1 MRSFKGLL
9 PRCIE
14 IRDADL
20 NIYQVRNEGN
30 LMIVRQPR
38 RSDSGRY
45 RLAWREV
52 SDETKRLYKRAN
64 VNWDNY
70 EPKYRVNLPLYRGG
84 VPGVIFLIMEVGGKI
99 VGFADLM
106 FNLGK
111 HFPYHKIP
119 ESDIGASIALCII
132 DKYQGLGFGSYF
144 AEASQL
150 IARHKGAQWTLGYT
164 KMTNGMYNIRN
175 RQGWE
180 TVSTSGGYA
189 VIKMS
194 VVPRIVEEIKA
205 KKKVELEKLKDS
217 GVAEKVA

>member
-1 MRSFKGLL
+1 MRSFHNL
-9 PRCIE
+9 PPRFIE
-14 IRDADL
+14 IKDEAL
-20 NIYQVRNEGN
+20 NIYQVSNGDNVME
-30 LMIVRQPR
+30 VRQPR
-38 RSDSGRY
+38 RSDSGKY
-45 RLAWREV
+45 RIAWRGL
-52 SDETKRLYKRAN
+52 SNETILAYKRKYCD
-64 VNWDNY
+64 WSTY
-70 EPKYRVNLPLYRGG
+70 EPKYRVNQPLYHGEI
-84 VPGVIFLIMEVGGKI
+84 PGFMPIIMEVDGKI

-150 IARHKGAQWTLGYT
+150 IARHKGAQWALGYT
-164 KMTNGMYNIRN
+164 KMTGGMYNIRN

-217 GVAEKVA
+217 GVVEKVA